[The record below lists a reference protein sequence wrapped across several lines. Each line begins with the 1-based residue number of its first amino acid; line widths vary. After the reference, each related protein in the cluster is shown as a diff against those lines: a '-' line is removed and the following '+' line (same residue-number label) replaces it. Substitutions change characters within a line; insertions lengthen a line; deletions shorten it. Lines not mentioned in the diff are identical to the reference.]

1 MLARTGVSGWL
12 FSDAPI
18 TAGDFWCAIP
28 FMGNTQYCQDLV
40 ASEQASINP
49 ASPFAWAAVLVGI
62 VVVMTVI
69 RGR

>member
-18 TAGDFWCAIP
+18 SAGDFWCAIP

-40 ASEQASINP
+40 ATEDASINP
-49 ASPFAWAAVLVGI
+49 ASPVAWAVVVISLI
-62 VVVMTVI
+62 VVMSIV
-69 RGR
+69 RR